1 MKRNMPTTHCPKP
14 SRILVL
20 CGSLLI
26 SALSGCRF
34 SQAPEAA
41 PLPLSQRVTWA
52 GKAALTYSDSLI
64 LDEDGK
70 DDTLKRDAVGAIEA
84 PWRVHRFLF
93 AAPDSLEL
101 RLLEY
106 REAYWAYAAFQ
117 GAAGKS
123 GMARGMFEEGK
134 TLRFLHGAFLGE
146 LKAVDGTEI
155 ESASVFE
162 KLLFQGEDLILP
174 PKEFAAFPLLGR
186 IPHSERVISSHF
198 LGRPWN
204 GPVFTV
210 GYKCHGDTATA
221 FRSFQQDFKAAKQ
234 WMGDWS
240 GKSDTLDWGRE
251 IHFQGVDEFRRPLIF
266 WIFSEGA
273 MGFAGCFDTLLSQE
287 YAEKMEKSAI
297 LWPKP

>member
-1 MKRNMPTTHCPKP
+1 MPTNNRPKP
-14 SRILVL
+14 SRCLVL
-20 CGSLLI
+20 CGSLLV
-26 SALSGCRF
+26 SALTGCRF
-34 SQAPEAA
+34 SKAPDAA

-52 GKAALTYSDSLI
+52 GKVALTYSDSSI
-64 LDEDGK
+64 LDRK
-70 DDTLKRDAVGAIEA
+70 NDTLRMDAVEA
-84 PWRVHRFLF
+84 DRTPWRMHRFSF

-101 RLLEY
+101 RLFEY

-117 GAAGKS
+117 GAAGMA
-123 GMARGMFEEGK
+123 GIARGMFEEGK

-146 LKAVDGTEI
+146 LKALDGSEI
-155 ESASVFE
+155 ESASLFE
-162 KLLFQGEDLILP
+162 KLRFQGEDPILP

-186 IPHSERVISSHF
+186 VPHSERVISSYF
-198 LGRPWN
+198 LGRPWS

-221 FRSFQQDFKAAKQ
+221 FRAFQQDFKVAKQ
-234 WMGDWS
+234 WMQDWS

-251 IHFQGVDEFRRPLIF
+251 IHFQGVDEFRGPLIF
-266 WIFSEGA
+266 WVFSEGV

>member
-1 MKRNMPTTHCPKP
+1 M
-14 SRILVL
+14 
-20 CGSLLI
+20 LI
-26 SALSGCRF
+26 GCRF
-34 SQAPEAA
+34 SKAPEAA
-41 PLPLSQRVTWA
+41 PMPLSSRVTWA
-52 GKAALTYSDSLI
+52 GTTASVYSDSLI
-64 LDEDGK
+64 RDDGGGSGNEEI
-70 DDTLKRDAVGAIEA
+70 ASPGAGGT
-84 PWRVHRFLF
+84 PLRLHRFLF
-93 AAPDSLEL
+93 AGPDSLEL
-101 RLLEY
+101 RLLEF
-106 REAYWAYAAFQ
+106 RQAYWAYAAFQ
-117 GAAGKS
+117 DVAGKD

-146 LKAVDGTEI
+146 LRSLNGSEI
-155 ESASVFE
+155 ESATLFDQ
-162 KLLFQGEDLILP
+162 LLIQNEERALS

-198 LGRPWN
+198 LGRQWR

-221 FRSFQQDFKAAKQ
+221 FRAFPQDLKAAKL
-234 WMGDWS
+234 WMGDWN

-251 IHFQGVDEFRRPLIF
+251 IHFHGVDEFRRPLIF
-266 WIFSEGA
+266 KVFSEGA